1 MRHKQEQERKK
12 DKSRNPRFFQFFLI
26 YDDVYMLSGLTP
38 LERRSHDPGVFSS
51 RGRGGRGGGRGR
63 EGPLSRARREQ
74 GGRGGGEGQGGGGRV
89 EAPGCCGVSDAVDA
103 LPAPPSA
110 KSWAEMLG
118 E

>member
-12 DKSRNPRFFQFFLI
+12 GKSRNPRFFQFFLI

-63 EGPLSRARREQ
+63 EGPLSRSA
-74 GGRGGGEGQGGGGRV
+74 GAGRPGGGGRGRAGAGGWRRQGAV
-89 EAPGCCGVSDAVDA
+89 E
-103 LPAPPSA
+103 
-110 KSWAEMLG
+110 
-118 E
+118 

>member
-1 MRHKQEQERKK
+1 MFTCCLDSHH
-12 DKSRNPRFFQFFLI
+12 
-26 YDDVYMLSGLTP
+26 LSAAHTI
-38 LERRSHDPGVFSS
+38 RASFHRGV
-51 RGRGGRGGGRGR
+51 GVGGEGGGEGKGPSLALGGSR
-63 EGPLSRARREQ
+63 EA
-74 GGRGGGEGQGGGGRV
+74 GGEGQGGGGRV